1 MQKNKELGKNVL
13 ICPLNWGLG
22 HATRCVPII
31 RGLLDLGQNPIIA
44 ADKAPLSFLQKA
56 FPELEIIKLP
66 GFDPIYSKS
75 NSQVFKLL
83 TSLPGA
89 FSDFKK
95 EHQEIESI
103 VKDYNIDVVI
113 SDNRFGCWSKNA
125 HSVFM
130 THQLHIQTPKL
141 FRWTYPI
148 IYRINNNYIRH
159 YDELWIPDNENEPS
173 LSGILAHPADV
184 KIKTSYI
191 GLLSRFSS
199 EIEEDEKDIEHLVIL
214 SGPEPQRTIFEN
226 IIVKQASEIDGRIVI
241 LRAKPNQN
249 DLPYNIPDNVTFF
262 NHADDDF
269 FIELIAK
276 SKNIICRGGYSSLMD
291 LISLNR
297 SAYLVPT
304 PGQTEQEYLA
314 DYLIEKSLFNSCRQ
328 KNFKLKNVNSQ
339 KSFPKSHFP
348 KVNEHL
354 EEFLERWLDS
364 I

>member
-1 MQKNKELGKNVL
+1 M
-13 ICPLNWGLG
+13 NWGLG

-31 RGLLDLGQNPIIA
+31 KGLLDLGQNPIIA

-66 GFDPIYSKS
+66 GFDPIYSKG

-83 TSLPGA
+83 TSLPTA

-95 EHQEIESI
+95 EHHDIESI
-103 VKDYNIDVVI
+103 VKDYNIDAVI

-130 THQLHIQTPKL
+130 THQLHIQTPSL
-141 FRWTYPI
+141 FKWTYPLI
-148 IYRINNNYIRH
+148 NKINNSYIKH
-159 YDELWIPDNENEPS
+159 YDELWIPDNEDEPS

-191 GLLSRFSS
+191 GLLSRFSTA
-199 EIEEDEKDIEHLVIL
+199 IQEDEKDIDYLVIL
-214 SGPEPQRTIFEN
+214 SGPEPQRSIFEN
-226 IIVKQASEIDGRIVI
+226 IIVKQANEVEGRIVV

-249 DLPYNIPDNVTFF
+249 DSPYNIPENVTFF

-269 FIELIAK
+269 FIELISK

-297 SAYLVPT
+297 NAYLVPT

-314 DYLIEKSLFNSCRQ
+314 DYLTKKGLFNSCRQ
-328 KNFKLKNVNSQ
+328 KNFKLKNVSSQ
-339 KSFPKSHFP
+339 QTSVSSHFS
-348 KVNEHL
+348 KVNNHL
-354 EEFLERWLDS
+354 EDFLENWLNS
-364 I
+364 F

>member
-1 MQKNKELGKNVL
+1 M
-13 ICPLNWGLG
+13 
-22 HATRCVPII
+22 
-31 RGLLDLGQNPIIA
+31 DLGQNPIIA
-44 ADKAPLSFLQKA
+44 ADKAPLSFLQKE

-66 GFDPIYSKS
+66 GFDPIYSKG

-83 TSLPGA
+83 TSLPSA
-89 FSDFKK
+89 YSDFKK
-95 EHQEIESI
+95 EHREVESI
-103 VKDYNIDVVI
+103 VKDYNIDAVI
-113 SDNRFGCWSKNA
+113 SDNRFGCWSENV

-130 THQLHIQTPKL
+130 THQLHIQTPSL
-141 FRWTYPI
+141 FKWTYPLI
-148 IYRINNNYIRH
+148 NKINNNYIKH

-184 KIKTSYI
+184 KTKTSYI

-199 EIEEDEKDIEHLVIL
+199 DIQDDEKDIDYLVIL

-226 IIVKQASEIDGRIVI
+226 IIVRQAHEVEGRIVI

-262 NHADDDF
+262 NHVDDDF
-269 FIELIAK
+269 FVELISKA
-276 SKNIICRGGYSSLMD
+276 KNIICRGGYSSLMD

-314 DYLIEKSLFNSCRQ
+314 DYLTKKGLFNSCRQ
-328 KNFKLKNVNSQ
+328 KNFKLKSVSCQESAISNN
-339 KSFPKSHFP
+339 FP
-348 KVNEHL
+348 KVNDHL
-354 EEFLERWLDS
+354 DDFLENWLNS
-364 I
+364 F

>member
-1 MQKNKELGKNVL
+1 MGKNIL

-31 RGLLDLGQNPIIA
+31 KGLLDLGQNPIIA

-66 GFDPIYSKS
+66 GFDPIYSKG
-75 NSQVFKLL
+75 NSQVFKLV
-83 TSLPGA
+83 TSLPAA

-95 EHQEIESI
+95 EHHDIESI
-103 VKDYNIDVVI
+103 VRDYDIDAVI
-113 SDNRFGCWSKNA
+113 SDNRFGCWSENA

-130 THQLHIQTPKL
+130 THQLHIQTPNL
-141 FRWTYPI
+141 FKWTYPI
-148 IYRINNNYIRH
+148 INKINNNYIKH

-184 KIKTSYI
+184 KIKTNYI

-199 EIEEDEKDIEHLVIL
+199 DIQEDEKDIDYLVIL
-214 SGPEPQRTIFEN
+214 SGPEPQRSIFEN
-226 IIVKQASEIDGRIVI
+226 IIVKQANEVDGRIVI

-249 DLPYNIPDNVTFF
+249 DSPYNIPENVTFF

-314 DYLIEKSLFNSCRQ
+314 DYLTKKGLFNSCRQ

-339 KSFPKSHFP
+339 QTTVGSHFS

-354 EEFLERWLDS
+354 EDFLENWLNS
-364 I
+364 F

>member
-1 MQKNKELGKNVL
+1 M
-13 ICPLNWGLG
+13 
-22 HATRCVPII
+22 
-31 RGLLDLGQNPIIA
+31 DLGQNPIIA
-44 ADKAPLSFLQKA
+44 ADKAPLSFLQKE

-66 GFDPIYSKS
+66 GFDPIYSKG

-83 TSLPGA
+83 TSLPSA
-89 FSDFKK
+89 YSDFKK
-95 EHQEIESI
+95 EHREVESI
-103 VKDYNIDVVI
+103 VKDYNIDAVI
-113 SDNRFGCWSKNA
+113 SDNRFGCWSENV

-130 THQLHIQTPKL
+130 THQLHIQTPSL
-141 FRWTYPI
+141 FKWTYPLI
-148 IYRINNNYIRH
+148 NKINNNYIKH

-184 KIKTSYI
+184 KTKTSYI

-199 EIEEDEKDIEHLVIL
+199 DIQDDEKDIDYLVIL

-226 IIVKQASEIDGRIVI
+226 IIVRQAHEVEGRIVI

-262 NHADDDF
+262 NHVEDDF
-269 FIELIAK
+269 FVELISKA
-276 SKNIICRGGYSSLMD
+276 KNIICRGGYSSLMD

-314 DYLIEKSLFNSCRQ
+314 DYLTKKGLFNSCRQ
-328 KNFKLKNVNSQ
+328 KNFKLKSVSCQESAISNN
-339 KSFPKSHFP
+339 FP
-348 KVNEHL
+348 KVNDHL
-354 EEFLERWLDS
+354 DDFLENWLNS
-364 I
+364 F

>member
-1 MQKNKELGKNVL
+1 MGKNIL

-31 RGLLDLGQNPIIA
+31 KSLLDLGQNPIIA
-44 ADKAPLSFLQKA
+44 ADKAPLSFLQKE

-75 NSQVFKLL
+75 NSQVLKLL
-83 TSLPGA
+83 TSLPSA
-89 FSDFKK
+89 YSDFKK
-95 EHQEIESI
+95 EHREIESI
-103 VKDYNIDVVI
+103 VKDYNIDAVI
-113 SDNRFGCWSKNA
+113 SDNRFGCWSESV

-130 THQLHIQTPKL
+130 THQLHIQTPSL
-141 FRWTYPI
+141 FKWTYPI
-148 IYRINNNYIRH
+148 INKINNNYIKH

-173 LSGILAHPADV
+173 LSGILAHPADI

-199 EIEEDEKDIEHLVIL
+199 EIQEDEKDIDYLVIL
-214 SGPEPQRTIFEN
+214 SGPEPQRTILEN
-226 IIVKQASEIDGRIVI
+226 LVVKQAHEVEGRIII

-249 DLPYNIPDNVTFF
+249 DLPYNIPENVTFF
-262 NHADDDF
+262 NHVDDDF
-269 FIELIAK
+269 FVELIAK

-291 LISLNR
+291 LISLNK

-314 DYLIEKSLFNSCRQ
+314 DYLTKKGLFSSCRQ
-328 KNFKLKNVNSQ
+328 KNFKLKDARCQISTI
-339 KSFPKSHFP
+339 SHNFP

-354 EEFLERWLDS
+354 DDFLENWLNS
-364 I
+364 F

>member
-1 MQKNKELGKNVL
+1 M
-13 ICPLNWGLG
+13 NWGLG

-31 RGLLDLGQNPIIA
+31 KSLLDLGQNPIIA
-44 ADKAPLSFLQKA
+44 ADKAPLSFLQKE

-75 NSQVFKLL
+75 NSQVLKLL
-83 TSLPGA
+83 TSLPSA
-89 FSDFKK
+89 YSDFKK
-95 EHQEIESI
+95 EHREIESI
-103 VKDYNIDVVI
+103 VKDYNIDAVI
-113 SDNRFGCWSKNA
+113 SDNRFGCWSESV

-130 THQLHIQTPKL
+130 THQLHIQTPSL
-141 FRWTYPI
+141 FKWTYPI
-148 IYRINNNYIRH
+148 INKINNNYIKH

-173 LSGILAHPADV
+173 LSGILAHPADI

-199 EIEEDEKDIEHLVIL
+199 EIQEDEKDIDYLVIL
-214 SGPEPQRTIFEN
+214 SGPEPQRTILEN
-226 IIVKQASEIDGRIVI
+226 LVVKQAHEVEGRIII

-249 DLPYNIPDNVTFF
+249 DLPYNIPENVTFF
-262 NHADDDF
+262 NHVDDDF
-269 FIELIAK
+269 FVELIAK

-291 LISLNR
+291 LISLNK

-314 DYLIEKSLFNSCRQ
+314 DYLTKKGLFSSCRQ
-328 KNFKLKNVNSQ
+328 KNFKLKDARCQISTISNN
-339 KSFPKSHFP
+339 FP

-354 EEFLERWLDS
+354 DDFLENWLNS
-364 I
+364 F

>member
-1 MQKNKELGKNVL
+1 MGKNIL

-31 RGLLDLGQNPIIA
+31 KGLLDLGQNPIIA
-44 ADKAPLSFLQKA
+44 ADKAPLSFLQKE

-66 GFDPIYSKS
+66 GFDPIYSKG

-83 TSLPGA
+83 TSLPSA
-89 FSDFKK
+89 YSDFKK
-95 EHQEIESI
+95 EHREVESI
-103 VKDYNIDVVI
+103 VKDYNIDAVI
-113 SDNRFGCWSKNA
+113 SDNRFGCWSENV

-130 THQLHIQTPKL
+130 THQLHIQTPSL
-141 FRWTYPI
+141 FKWTYPLI
-148 IYRINNNYIRH
+148 NKINNNYIKH

-184 KIKTSYI
+184 KIKSSYI

-199 EIEEDEKDIEHLVIL
+199 DIQEDEKDIDYLVIL
-214 SGPEPQRTIFEN
+214 SGPEPQRTILEN
-226 IIVKQASEIDGRIVI
+226 IIVRQAHEVDGRIVI

-249 DLPYNIPDNVTFF
+249 DLPYNIPENVTFF
-262 NHADDDF
+262 NHVDDDF
-269 FIELIAK
+269 FVELISK

-291 LISLNR
+291 LIRLNR

-314 DYLIEKSLFNSCRQ
+314 DYLTKKGLFNSCRQ
-328 KNFKLKNVNSQ
+328 KNFKLKAVSCQ
-339 KSFPKSHFP
+339 QSAISHNFP
-348 KVNEHL
+348 KVNEGL
-354 EEFLERWLDS
+354 DEFLENWLNS
-364 I
+364 F

>member
-1 MQKNKELGKNVL
+1 M
-13 ICPLNWGLG
+13 NWGLG

-31 RGLLDLGQNPIIA
+31 KGLLDLGQNPIIA

-66 GFDPIYSKS
+66 GFDPIYSKG

-89 FSDFKK
+89 YSDFKK
-95 EHQEIESI
+95 EHREIESI
-103 VKDYNIDVVI
+103 VKYHNIDAVI
-113 SDNRFGCWSKNA
+113 SDNRFGCWSENV

-130 THQLHIQTPKL
+130 THQLHIQTPNFFK
-141 FRWTYPI
+141 WTYPI
-148 IYRINNNYIRH
+148 INKINNNYIKH

-191 GLLSRFSS
+191 GMLSRFSS
-199 EIEEDEKDIEHLVIL
+199 DIQDDEKDIDYLVIL
-214 SGPEPQRTIFEN
+214 SGPEPQRTILEN
-226 IIVKQASEIDGRIVI
+226 IIVRQAHEVEGRIVI

-249 DLPYNIPDNVTFF
+249 DLPYNIPENVTFF

-269 FIELIAK
+269 FVELIAK

-297 SAYLVPT
+297 TAYLIPT

-314 DYLIEKSLFNSCRQ
+314 DFHTKKGLFNSCRQ
-328 KNFKLKNVNSQ
+328 KNFKLKAVSCQ
-339 KSFPKSHFP
+339 PSGISHNFP

-354 EEFLERWLDS
+354 EDFLESWLNS
-364 I
+364 F

>member
-1 MQKNKELGKNVL
+1 MGKNIL

-31 RGLLDLGQNPIIA
+31 KSLLDLGQNPIIA
-44 ADKAPLSFLQKA
+44 ADKAPLSFLQKE

-75 NSQVFKLL
+75 NSQVLKLL
-83 TSLPGA
+83 TSLPSA
-89 FSDFKK
+89 YSDFKK
-95 EHQEIESI
+95 EHREIESI
-103 VKDYNIDVVI
+103 VKDYNIDAVI
-113 SDNRFGCWSKNA
+113 SDNRFGCWSESV

-130 THQLHIQTPKL
+130 THQLHIQTPSL
-141 FRWTYPI
+141 FKWTYPI
-148 IYRINNNYIRH
+148 INKINNNYIKH

-173 LSGILAHPADV
+173 LSGILAHPADI

-199 EIEEDEKDIEHLVIL
+199 EIQEDEKDIDYLVIL
-214 SGPEPQRTIFEN
+214 SGPEPQRTILEN
-226 IIVKQASEIDGRIVI
+226 LVVKQAHEAEGRIVI

-249 DLPYNIPDNVTFF
+249 DLPYNIPENVTFF
-262 NHADDDF
+262 NHVDDDF
-269 FIELIAK
+269 FVELIAK

-291 LISLNR
+291 LISLNK

-314 DYLIEKSLFNSCRQ
+314 DYLTKKGLFSSCRQ
-328 KNFKLKNVNSQ
+328 KNFKLKDARCQISAI
-339 KSFPKSHFP
+339 SHNFP

-354 EEFLERWLDS
+354 DDFLENWLNS
-364 I
+364 F